1 MRLFLNM
8 VGFASF
14 GFALYF
20 SFVEVEGVLN
30 NIVVALFGVGMFV
43 MATSYPST
51 SVPLAGK
58 TPE

>member
-1 MRLFLNM
+1 MKLFLNM
-8 VGFASF
+8 VCFAAF
-14 GFALYF
+14 GYALFY

-30 NIVVALFGVGMFV
+30 NIVLALFGLGMFV

-51 SVPLAGK
+51 AVPLAGK